1 MTKAYPIIAS
11 DLIFSEEIKKSKFI
25 TFIGHIEGKKEA
37 MEFLAAIKK
46 QHINAR
52 HHCWAYIGASPS
64 DLVNI
69 GCSDDGEPKGTAGR
83 PILSVLQ
90 GSNIGE
96 IIAVV
101 IRYSSG
107 IKLGTGGLVRAY
119 SNGVQQALKGKVLI
133 TKSFYK
139 QYQLV
144 CDYSQLSI
152 IENLLPEFSAKILQV
167 TYQNEIQA
175 IIEVDQLLS
184 DLFEKKFCSRI
195 KGKVKLENYPPHI
208 YKL

>member
-1 MTKAYPIIAS
+1 MNKAYPIIES
-11 DLIFSEEIKKSKFI
+11 DLTFSEEIKKSKFI
-25 TFIGHIEGKKEA
+25 TFVGHIEGKPAA
-37 MEFLAAIKK
+37 MEFLANIKK

-52 HHCWAYIGASPS
+52 HHCWGYIGGSPT

-83 PILSVLQ
+83 PILNVLQ

-119 SNGVQQALKGKVLI
+119 SNGVQQALKEKVLI
-133 TKSFYK
+133 TRNFYK
-139 QYQLV
+139 QYQLS
-144 CDYSQLSI
+144 CNYSQLSI
-152 IENLLPEFSAKILQV
+152 IENLLPEFSAKLINI
-167 TYQNEIQA
+167 TYQVKIQA
-175 IIEVDQLLS
+175 VIEVDQLVS
-184 DLFEKKFCSRI
+184 DHFEKMFCSRI
-195 KGKVKLENYPPHI
+195 KGKVKLETYPPHI
-208 YKL
+208 